1 MGDVRLIS
9 PAMTYDLFSRPFSV
23 ASAASGQGAS
33 HAGAD
38 TPPRWDLS
46 DLYASVDDP
55 QITAD
60 FDALER
66 DAQAFAQ
73 ARKGTLGRISAS
85 ELADA
90 FAVYEQIEEG
100 LGRIGSFAQLG
111 FAAHTTDPVWGRFS
125 QGVQERLTDIS
136 GHLLFFTLELNRLDD
151 ERVTALLSAQEME
164 KWRPYLRDLRVFR
177 PYQLSDEVEQVL
189 MDKSVT
195 GRNAWNRLFDETMA
209 ALTVTLD
216 GQTRPLG
223 DAFNALTSSDRA
235 RRAQAAEQISYVLG
249 QNTRLLTQVTNI
261 LAKDKAISDKLRGYP
276 RPTSSRNRANMVE
289 DEVVDALVS
298 AVDEAYPRLSHRYY
312 ALKAKWLGLEKLE
325 HWDRNAPLPGVLKDD
340 LSWQEGCAIVR
351 EAYTGFDPALGTL
364 VERFLNNPWIDAAAV
379 PGKSSGA
386 FAHPVTPSVH
396 PYILMNYHGRA
407 RDVMTLAHELGH
419 GVHQILAGETQGYLN
434 ASTPLTLAETAS
446 VFGEMLTFQ
455 SLLERE
461 TDPARRRLLLASKVE
476 DMLNTVVR
484 QVAFYQFEVK
494 VHDERARG
502 ELSSE
507 RLGEI
512 WREVQERSLGPV
524 FNFTPDYDH
533 YWSYIPHFV
542 HSPFYVYAYAFG
554 DCLVNALYGVYR
566 AEPEGF
572 AEKYRIMLQAGGT
585 LRHKELL
592 APFGLDASQPDFW
605 KTGLDVIS
613 GLIDQLEQEG

>member
-1 MGDVRLIS
+1 
-9 PAMTYDLFSRPFSV
+9 MTHDLFARPFSV
-23 ASAASGQGAS
+23 ASATSGQEGSSSEKSA
-33 HAGAD
+33 
-38 TPPRWDLS
+38 PPRWDLG
-46 DLYASVDDP
+46 DLYESPSDP
-55 QITAD
+55 QITDD
-60 FDALER
+60 FAALEQA
-66 DAQAFAQ
+66 AQQFGQAWKGKLGDISPKALAGAF
-73 ARKGTLGRISAS
+73 G
-85 ELADA
+85 D
-90 FAVYEQIEEG
+90 YERIEEG

-111 FAAHTTDPVWGRFS
+111 FAAHTTDGAWGRFS

-136 GHLLFFTLELNRLDD
+136 GHLLFFTLELNRLTD
-151 ERVTALLSAQEME
+151 EQADMLLAAPEME
-164 KWRPYLRDLRVFR
+164 KWRPYIRDLRVFK

-209 ALTVTLD
+209 ELTVTLN
-216 GQTRPLG
+216 GEERPLG
-223 DAFNALTSSDRA
+223 EAFNTLTHRDRA
-235 RRAQAAEQISYVLG
+235 RRQQAAEQISGVLAK
-249 QNTRLLTQVTNI
+249 NSRLLTQITNT
-261 LAKDKAISDKLRGYP
+261 LAKDKAIADKMRGYP

-289 DEVVDALVS
+289 DDVVDALVA
-298 AVDEAYPRLSHRYY
+298 AVNDAYPRLSHRYY

-325 HWDRNAPLPGVLKDD
+325 HWDRNAPLPGEQESD
-340 LSWQEGCAIVR
+340 LSWQEGCKIVR
-351 EAYTGFDPALGTL
+351 DAYTQFDPALGAL
-364 VERFLNNPWIDAAAV
+364 VGRFLDNPWIDAAAV

-461 TDPARRRLLLASKVE
+461 RDPERRRLLLASKVE

-484 QVAFYQFEVK
+484 QIAFYQFEVK
-494 VHDERARG
+494 VHDERGDG

-512 WREVQERSLGPV
+512 WKEVQERSLGPA
-524 FNFTPDYDH
+524 FRFTPDYNH

-554 DCLVNALYGVYR
+554 DCLVNALYGVYQ
-566 AEPEGF
+566 AQPEGF
-572 AEKYRIMLQAGGT
+572 VEKYRTMLQAGGT

-605 KTGLDVIS
+605 KTGLDIIS